1 MHHREAPQKHVFHT
15 LTYKKF
21 SLKKYPWT
29 WECSFKTLPDT
40 FFDSQGMLSP
50 CLSSLWR
57 LLPFAV
63 KVGKLS
69 WEKVLPYFLDHSPSK
84 KFCGMPAQCSTCPP
98 RNALYLETWPSI
110 STLPGTGKVYQRGP
124 PNDAYQQP
132 QWHIPICLTSSCV
145 KHSFRAWTLRIRLR
159 RLVAQLTS
167 PTIRYGQ

>member
-1 MHHREAPQKHVFHT
+1 MLERS
-15 LTYKKF
+15 YF
-21 SLKKYPWT
+21 S
-29 WECSFKTLPDT
+29 
-40 FFDSQGMLSP
+40 G
-50 CLSSLWR
+50 
-57 LLPFAV
+57 
-63 KVGKLS
+63 KVGWCVSSKVCCALLRQFLS
-69 WEKVLPYFLDHSPSK
+69 NPSTSWVSGVCYRLQQMWERRSLSLSCLRESSVSLNLPYFLDHSPSK

-98 RNALYLETWPSI
+98 RNALYQETWPSI

-167 PTIRYGQ
+167 PTIRYGH